1 MYFYFDSLVK
11 SGIEV
16 VGSSVLGTAV
26 TVEGASVS
34 PLNGQG
40 NISGLRVENPEGYN
54 SQYAFELDSVA
65 VSINVGSVFSDVLEV
80 DSITI
85 VQPTITYETKITT
98 DNIRALLANRPESG
112 ATSSSSAESDEAG
125 QQIIIH
131 ELRILDSQLNLV
143 AAIVTAPVAL
153 ADIEIRDIGGE
164 GGSTSAVNA
173 VRVVLAELSRSIL
186 NADLPSL
193 DLLKESVEERIE
205 DGAQRVEEA
214 VEDLGGRLRG
224 LLN

>member
-98 DNIRALLANRPESG
+98 DNIRALLDNLPESG
-112 ATSSSSAESDEAG
+112 AASSGSAEPGEDS
-125 QQIIIH
+125 QQLVIH

-143 AAIVTAPVAL
+143 AAVVTAPIVL
-153 ADIEIRDIGGE
+153 TDIEIRDIGGE

-186 NADLPSL
+186 NSDLPSL
-193 DLLKESVEERIE
+193 DLLRESVEERIE
-205 DGAQRVEEA
+205 DGAQKVEEA

>member
-1 MYFYFDSLVK
+1 MIKKIL
-11 SGIEV
+11 I
-16 VGSSVLGTAV
+16 SVM
-26 TVEGASVS
+26 
-34 PLNGQG
+34 
-40 NISGLRVENPEGYN
+40 
-54 SQYAFELDSVA
+54 
-65 VSINVGSVFSDVLEV
+65 GSVFSDVLEI

-98 DNIRALLANRPESG
+98 DNIRALLANLPESG
-112 ATSSSSAESDEAG
+112 AASSGSAESGEDS
-125 QQIIIH
+125 QQLVIH

-143 AAIVTAPVAL
+143 AAVVTAPIVL
-153 ADIEIRDIGGE
+153 TDIEIRDIGGE

-186 NADLPSL
+186 NSDLPSL
-193 DLLKESVEERIE
+193 DLLRESVEERIE
-205 DGAQRVEEA
+205 DGAQKVEEA

>member
-1 MYFYFDSLVK
+1 
-11 SGIEV
+11 
-16 VGSSVLGTAV
+16 
-26 TVEGASVS
+26 
-34 PLNGQG
+34 
-40 NISGLRVENPEGYN
+40 
-54 SQYAFELDSVA
+54 
-65 VSINVGSVFSDVLEV
+65 
-80 DSITI
+80 
-85 VQPTITYETKITT
+85 
-98 DNIRALLANRPESG
+98 
-112 ATSSSSAESDEAG
+112 
-125 QQIIIH
+125 
-131 ELRILDSQLNLV
+131 
-143 AAIVTAPVAL
+143 VTAPVAL

>member
-1 MYFYFDSLVK
+1 
-11 SGIEV
+11 
-16 VGSSVLGTAV
+16 
-26 TVEGASVS
+26 
-34 PLNGQG
+34 
-40 NISGLRVENPEGYN
+40 
-54 SQYAFELDSVA
+54 
-65 VSINVGSVFSDVLEV
+65 
-80 DSITI
+80 
-85 VQPTITYETKITT
+85 
-98 DNIRALLANRPESG
+98 LANRPESG
-112 ATSSSSAESDEAG
+112 AASSSSAESDEAG

-173 VRVVLAELSRSIL
+173 VRVVLAELSHSIL